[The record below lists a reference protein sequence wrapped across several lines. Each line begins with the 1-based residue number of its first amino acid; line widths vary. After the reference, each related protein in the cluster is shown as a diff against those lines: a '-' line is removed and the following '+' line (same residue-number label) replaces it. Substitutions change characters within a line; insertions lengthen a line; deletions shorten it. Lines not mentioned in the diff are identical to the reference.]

1 MPEITS
7 IEGAWPPAAFGGEP
21 KVEPVVVGAFN
32 SAFPFFPSP
41 FDFPPPFVASFF
53 TFGAPALGVAVLSEV
68 VGATE
73 VAAPLLFA
81 AMAGTYL
88 RCQNASISGTHIH
101 LISYDYD
108 MCKCF
113 DLSATVWLL
122 VAFIRASP
130 MPCTACGQ
138 ICDVFG
144 NSRVGFMMLPF
155 CPPTVC
161 FKVIQLPLPA
171 WPIDYNQ

>member
-81 AMAGTYL
+81 AVGAPDEVAAEAL
-88 RCQNASISGTHIH
+88 PAASS
-101 LISYDYD
+101 SEP
-108 MCKCF
+108 F
-113 DLSATVWLL
+113 
-122 VAFIRASP
+122 FFFP
-130 MPCTACGQ
+130 
-138 ICDVFG
+138 F
-144 NSRVGFMMLPF
+144 LPF
-155 CPPTVC
+155 TTWNG
-161 FKVIQLPLPA
+161 PLPSSSSGGGMTL
-171 WPIDYNQ
+171 